1 MLFYSFVRPLLFSWC
16 LVLLLRIKWN
26 ESYRREQIKM
36 CIFHLNQLFSG
47 SIFVIFFVYDS
58 DFYCK
63 HNWHSGCRLQYHYN
77 WITHTRFM
85 VKCHLL
91 NGNEFI
97 DSIIIFLAKKNF
109 FSIFEQTDNCIHWI
123 KRYSFIFS
131 SWNTKKW
138 KSDQREP
145 KQFAQIC
152 LLSRDFMVNSQVCSE
167 KLRIFHWAASKTAK
181 RK

>member
-85 VKCHLL
+85 VKCHLF

-97 DSIIIFLAKKNF
+97 DSIITFLAKKKNLF
-109 FSIFEQTDNCIHWI
+109 LSLNRQTIAFIGLNVIVLFSHPEIQKNENP
-123 KRYSFIFS
+123 
-131 SWNTKKW
+131 TKENQSNSLK
-138 KSDQREP
+138 
-145 KQFAQIC
+145 FAC
-152 LLSRDFMVNSQVCSE
+152 
-167 KLRIFHWAASKTAK
+167 
-181 RK
+181 